1 MPGEAM
7 LAVADGDAGDLAAW
21 LAAEDE
27 LRGHVRRVPEAV
39 PSGALGAGLA
49 QLAVSLASGGGATA
63 VASMVIAW
71 LRRRNGSVTVS
82 VSRPDGGTIE
92 VRADRVRE
100 LDADALRALVD
111 QIATMLRPGDDVAG
125 EPGSS
130 GDASD

>member
-1 MPGEAM
+1 MPAEAM
-7 LAVADGDAGDLAAW
+7 LAVVDGDAGDLAVW

-49 QLAVSLASGGGATA
+49 QLAVSLASGGTATA

-71 LRRRNGSVTVS
+71 LRRRNGSVTVR
-82 VSRPDGGTIE
+82 VSRPDGGIIE

-100 LDADALRALVD
+100 LDAGTLRALVD
-111 QIATMLRPGDDVAG
+111 QIATILWPGDDVAG
-125 EPGSS
+125 EPGSG
-130 GDASD
+130 GDAGD